1 MLVVRKG
8 DLMGAVG
15 TKTEL
20 DELFVI
26 LGTADVRGYI
36 GEPVSQL
43 EHAMQCAH
51 FMRLSG
57 GSDVEIT
64 AALLHDIGHLLPDSA
79 PEMGELGV
87 RNHER
92 QGAAYLESS
101 GFPVAVTAL
110 VAGHVDAKRY
120 LAATD
125 PRYAAE
131 LSQASQNTL
140 VWQGGLMEAEEC
152 DRFARYENFESLLLL
167 RRCDEAAKVPGFD
180 CGVLATYRPLLERLL
195 ADSPWNAI
203 GAGLAALAM
212 AL

>member
-1 MLVVRKG
+1 
-8 DLMGAVG
+8 MGAVG

-43 EHAMQCAH
+43 EHALQCAH

-57 GSDVEIT
+57 GSDVEIA
-64 AALLHDIGHLLPDSA
+64 AALLHDIGHLLPDSG
-79 PEMGELGV
+79 PSMGELGA
-87 RNHER
+87 RNHEL
-92 QGAAYLESS
+92 QGAAYLESR

-120 LAATD
+120 LAATN
-125 PRYAAE
+125 PRYAAD
-131 LSQASQNTL
+131 LSQASQDTL

-152 DRFARYENFESLLLL
+152 DRFARRENFESLLLL
-167 RRCDEAAKVPGFD
+167 RRCDEAAKVPGFACD
-180 CGVLATYRPLLERLL
+180 MLPAYRPLLAGFL
-195 ADSPWNAI
+195 ADWPRNGI
-203 GAGLAALAM
+203 GAGLAALTM